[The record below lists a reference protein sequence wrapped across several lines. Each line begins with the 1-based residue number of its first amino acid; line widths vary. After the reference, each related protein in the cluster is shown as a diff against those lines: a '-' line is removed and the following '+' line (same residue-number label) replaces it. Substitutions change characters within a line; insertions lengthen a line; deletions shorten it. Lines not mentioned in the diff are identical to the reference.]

1 MRGTGKAHK
10 SGLGAQLMQ
19 RVNGG
24 AKAASHG
31 RGHIGQY
38 AHLFTTNVPDGRGA
52 MQSVL
57 DVSDLDEVMAL
68 AELAGR
74 SFAAERQNVT
84 VVTLGGPDAD
94 EQAAKQAA
102 QRRMAAHT
110 SDDRLT
116 VPRRPPWRSDMA
128 VDELDRRERESFL
141 IWRRDLAALEET
153 EGVHV
158 TPFEKN
164 LEVWRQLWRV
174 LERSDLVCQVVDAR
188 DPLRYRCPDLEAYV
202 DELGAG
208 AKHHLLLLNKADLLP
223 VATRRAWAAYFEEQD
238 IDFIFWS
245 ALAATETRT
254 EEVGYAVTAPLPDT
268 PPPPPAGMVRT
279 GARVVGR
286 DELLR
291 LLEARAAAA
300 AMCVDDEDED
310 EEGGSEGG
318 GAEGD
323 ADPRFGS
330 TPRRVVV
337 GLVGYPNVGKSSTL
351 NALVGAKRTGV
362 GSTPGKTKHFQTFN
376 ISDSLQLADCPG
388 LVFPSTS
395 DGRAEL
401 VAAGVLPID
410 KLTDVVGPID
420 VVARRVPRAQLERL
434 YALRLPRPA
443 MHEDQ
448 HRAPTGRELLRGYAA
463 SRGLTSGAGLPDE
476 TRAGRASVKDYTS
489 GKLLFYEWPPG
500 MQVPEGAEEEEEEDE
515 SPSAALRRAGGE
527 EWSSEEEEEGD
538 DDEEEEGGSGEEEEG
553 DGPAVH
559 QHQQQRHQRV
569 LSPPSMTSS
578 AAVGD
583 ALLGE
588 LRALGLAGGDKKDRA
603 GVVRAPHKLQKKG
616 KKEKLRRLARGP
628 MAPEGIGGMLITG
641 RRGGLMPASVQV
653 APTPEFLPALLR
665 NSAGIAS
672 GGARERTT
680 SARTAIPQPANE
692 DDGEDES

>member
-1 MRGTGKAHK
+1 
-10 SGLGAQLMQ
+10 
-19 RVNGG
+19 
-24 AKAASHG
+24 
-31 RGHIGQY
+31 
-38 AHLFTTNVPDGRGA
+38 
-52 MQSVL
+52 
-57 DVSDLDEVMAL
+57 
-68 AELAGR
+68 
-74 SFAAERQNVT
+74 
-84 VVTLGGPDAD
+84 
-94 EQAAKQAA
+94 
-102 QRRMAAHT
+102 
-110 SDDRLT
+110 
-116 VPRRPPWRSDMA
+116 
-128 VDELDRRERESFL
+128 
-141 IWRRDLAALEET
+141 
-153 EGVHV
+153 V

-254 EEVGYAVTAPLPDT
+254 EEVGHAVTAPLPDN

-286 DELLR
+286 EELLR

-300 AMCVDDEDED
+300 AMC
-310 EEGGSEGG
+310 EESAESAEGHSEGQEREE
-318 GAEGD
+318 AGD
-323 ADPRFGS
+323 TDPRFGS
-330 TPRRVVV
+330 APRRVVV

-376 ISDSLQLADCPG
+376 LSDTLQLADCPG

-448 HRAPTGRELLRGYAA
+448 NRAPTGRELLRGYAA

-476 TRAGRASVKDYTS
+476 TRAGRAILKDYTS

-500 MQVPEGAEEEEEEDE
+500 VAVPEREEEEWETD
-515 SPSAALRRAGGE
+515 
-527 EWSSEEEEEGD
+527 GD
-538 DDEEEEGGSGEEEEG
+538 DDDEAPGAACRPDDESGGADWSSGDGEEEEEGGSDGEFG
-553 DGPAVH
+553 DGPGEPHRSVH
-559 QHQQQRHQRV
+559 HQQQQQQRV
-569 LSPPSMTSS
+569 LSPPSTTSS

-588 LRALGLAGGDKKDRA
+588 LRALGLAGGDKKDRP

-628 MAPEGIGGMLITG
+628 MAPEGIGGQLITG
-641 RRGGLMPASVQV
+641 RRGGLMPASVQIQ
-653 APTPEFLPALLR
+653 ATPEFLPALMR
-665 NSAGIAS
+665 HSAGIAS

-680 SARTAIPQPANE
+680 SARTAIPQPT
-692 DDGEDES
+692 DDGEEEE